1 MTTKKPCKRTRFNNL
16 HWSFKFYPKTFC
28 LAANGRVLT
37 NSITAPNFADVINA
51 SAAGSNGSV
60 IYGYGGNDALSGS
73 SGKDDIFGG
82 DGDDL
87 IGGGQGSD
95 TIKGGAGNDHINS
108 SATLDVAQRMRPSDS
123 WSPPAGQEVLAR
135 GPLWGIYLDNDVGG
149 PATVWSASNNPLGS
163 DGDVVDGGAGN
174 DHIIASGG
182 DDRVQGGLGDDQID
196 GLGGNDILEGGDG
209 QDIIV
214 ADGTLK
220 AGFMNTVEAQYH
232 GADFVDGGAGNDT
245 LTAGGGDD
253 VVYGGADN
261 DRMWGDVSGKT
272 SDAGYLDVAFHGNDY
287 MDGEDIKIAAYARQ
301 ACTNKRFGGKNE
313 LNGWFVQGKKERK
326 ANISPPSDLTI
337 YVTLDVMERI

>member
-149 PATVWSASNNPLGS
+149 PATVWSGSNNPLGS
-163 DGDVVDGGAGN
+163 DGDV
-174 DHIIASGG
+174 
-182 DDRVQGGLGDDQID
+182 ID
-196 GLGGNDILEGGDG
+196 G
-209 QDIIV
+209 V
-214 ADGTLK
+214 
-220 AGFMNTVEAQYH
+220 
-232 GADFVDGGAGNDT
+232 AGNDT
-245 LTAGGGDD
+245 YQLKSSELFDVITDSDGNGTNTVDGVQLT
-253 VVYGGADN
+253 
-261 DRMWGDVSGKT
+261 
-272 SDAGYLDVAFHGNDY
+272 
-287 MDGEDIKIAAYARQ
+287 
-301 ACTNKRFGGKNE
+301 GGK
-313 LNGWFVQGKKERK
+313 K
-326 ANISPPSDLTI
+326 AAEGSWISDDKQWGYVLSSTGDLTI
-337 YVTLDVMERI
+337 SKGSNLHDGLIIVDCAVLQEKNLITKDQFYIENKIYQNINIHLYQNALIYRQSLHRANKFSVTGNRV